1 MLREQRPLTRRGGAA
16 WLEPS
21 GSGFSSVEEAFMR
34 QHLLITSALIS
45 AVAAAGAAG
54 AQTAAAPEDRVIVT
68 GTRSIGRTA
77 FDSMAPVDVLD
88 DAALE
93 ATASDELIDSLAQL
107 VPSFNVMRMPMNDG
121 LVFVRPATLRG
132 LSPDQTL
139 VLVNGKRRHRSA
151 MLGDRGAQATDLS
164 RIPSFAIERI
174 EVLRD
179 GASAQ
184 YGSDAVAGVINI
196 VLDDQPGYR
205 GFVQSGQYYEGDGEQ
220 MQAGAQAGFVIAED
234 GFLVLTGEWTD
245 AEATS
250 RSRQRPDAIAF
261 QQANP
266 DLVVPDPVQDWGQP
280 EREVWRLA
288 FNAAMPVTAAAE
300 AYAFGT
306 YAQGQGVSDFNW
318 RNPVGTSAYNRS
330 VLDPAYNLHAIF
342 PTGFTPRFGQEDN
355 DAAVTGGARGSLMDA
370 LTWDASA
377 SYGRS
382 EIDYFF
388 YDTINASFGSQSPT
402 SFRPGGLIQEE
413 FNLNAD
419 FVYEWR
425 LQALPA
431 PINLAFGAERR
442 EETYEIR
449 AGDRFSWDTGP
460 LAVVGLPSGSN
471 GFPGYSELQAGAFS
485 QESYAGYIDVEA
497 PVTDRLTLGG
507 AVRHEDFSEF
517 GSTTDYKASGR
528 FEVTPNLAIRG
539 TVSTGFR
546 APTPGQLF
554 SERTSQGLNSVTLNL
569 QTSGRFTP
577 SGPVADIINARGAA
591 VIQELKPEQSDN
603 YSAGL
608 AFRNDSGLTASLD
621 LYQVDV
627 SDRFSTLGGFT
638 LTQAERDQLVAL
650 GVPGG
655 ESITSVSFFQNQFDT
670 RTRGLDLV
678 VAQTLEVGRGRLN
691 LTGAYNYNET
701 EVRREHR
708 TGVFND
714 TSRTVFEQ
722 GLPQHN
728 ATLTANYA
736 VGMFELT
743 GRVRHYGK
751 WTDTD
756 DSADV
761 LFQDFGAETFVDLSV
776 TVHVSEWAQV
786 RVGAENVF
794 DNYPDEAR
802 KQANRGLI
810 YSRNAPY
817 DTDGGY
823 YYVRLG
829 AEF

>member
-1 MLREQRPLTRRGGAA
+1 
-16 WLEPS
+16 
-21 GSGFSSVEEAFMR
+21 MR
-34 QHLLITSALIS
+34 QCLLLSTALV
-45 AVAAAGAAG
+45 VAAASAGAAD
-54 AQTAAAPEDRVIVT
+54 AQTASSSDTVIVT
-68 GTRSIGRTA
+68 GTRTVGRTA
-77 FDSMAPVDVLD
+77 FESLAPVDVID
-88 DAALE
+88 ESALE
-93 ATASDELIDSLAQL
+93 TTVSDELMDSLAQL

-121 LVFVRPATLRG
+121 LIYVRPATLRG

-139 VLVNGKRRHRSA
+139 VLVNGKRRHRSPL
-151 MLGDRGAQATDLS
+151 LGDRGAQATDLA
-164 RIPSFAIERI
+164 RIPGFAIQRV

-184 YGSDAVAGVINI
+184 YGSDAIAGVINI
-196 VLDDQPGYR
+196 VLDDRPGYR
-205 GFVQSGQYYEGDGEQ
+205 AFVQNGRYFDGDGDEI
-220 MQAGAQAGFVIAED
+220 QAGVQAGFTLPGD
-234 GFLVLTGEWTD
+234 GYLVLTGEWTD
-245 AEATS
+245 SEATS

-261 QQANP
+261 QAANP
-266 DLVVPDPVQDWGQP
+266 HLIVPNPVQNWGQP
-280 EREVWRLA
+280 DREAWRLA
-288 FNAAMPVTAAAE
+288 LNAAMPLNPAAE

-318 RNPVGTSAYNRS
+318 RNPASTSAYNRS
-330 VLDPAYNLHAIF
+330 ALDPAYDLHAIF
-342 PTGFTPRFGQEDN
+342 PTGFTPRFGQEDK
-355 DAAVTGGARGSLMDA
+355 DAAVTGGVRGD
-370 LTWDASA
+370 LTPELSWDASA
-377 SYGRS
+377 SYGRG

-402 SFRPGGLIQEE
+402 SFRPGVLIQEE

-419 FVYEWR
+419 FVYAWR
-425 LQALPA
+425 VAALPA
-431 PINLAFGAERR
+431 PVNVAFGAERR
-442 EETYEIR
+442 EETYEIQ
-449 AGDRFSWDTGP
+449 AGDRFSWDVGP
-460 LAVVGLPSGSN
+460 LAVEGFPSGSN
-471 GFPGYSELQAGAFS
+471 GFPGYSDLQAGAFS
-485 QESYAGYIDVEA
+485 QESYAGYVDVEA

-507 AVRHEDFSEF
+507 AIRHEDFSEF

-528 FEVTPNLAIRG
+528 FEITPNLAVRG
-539 TVSTGFR
+539 GFSTGFR

-577 SGPVADIINARGAA
+577 GGAVADIINARGAA
-591 VIQELKPEQSDN
+591 VIQPLKPEQSEN

-621 LYQVDV
+621 VYQIDV

-638 LTQAERDQLVAL
+638 LTQAERDQLAAL
-650 GVPGG
+650 SVPGG
-655 ESITSVSFFQNQFDT
+655 ESITTVSFFQNQFDT

-678 VAQTLEVGRGRLN
+678 VTQTLELGRGQLS

-701 EVRREHR
+701 EVLREHR

-714 TSRTVFEQ
+714 TSRTVFES

-728 ATLTANYA
+728 GTVAATYA
-736 VGMFELT
+736 IGPVELM
-743 GRVRHYGK
+743 GRLRYYGE

-761 LFQDFGAETFVDLSV
+761 IFQDFGAETFFDVAL
-776 TVHVSEWAQV
+776 TVHVGEHAEV
-786 RVGAENVF
+786 RLGAENLF

-817 DTDGGY
+817 DTDGGRY
-823 YYVRLG
+823 YARIGLD
-829 AEF
+829 F